1 VEKTYFVYLATSGPF
16 GALYTGV
23 TNNLVRRFGEHNAGL
38 VPGFTAR
45 YAVDQLV
52 WFEVH
57 TLIDA
62 AIAREKQIKRWK
74 REWKI
79 NLFRESN
86 PHWNDLYPSL
96 TKGIWG

>member
-1 VEKTYFVYLATSGPF
+1 MKTYFVYLLSNGPY

-23 TNNLVRRFGEHNAGL
+23 TNDLVRRVSEHKSGEI
-38 VPGFTAR
+38 PGFTKR
-45 YAVDQLV
+45 YGIDQLM

-57 TLIDA
+57 NSIIE
-62 AIAREKQIKRWK
+62 AIAREKRIKVWK

-86 PHWNDLYPSL
+86 PHWIDLYPNL
-96 TKGIWG
+96 VEGIWR